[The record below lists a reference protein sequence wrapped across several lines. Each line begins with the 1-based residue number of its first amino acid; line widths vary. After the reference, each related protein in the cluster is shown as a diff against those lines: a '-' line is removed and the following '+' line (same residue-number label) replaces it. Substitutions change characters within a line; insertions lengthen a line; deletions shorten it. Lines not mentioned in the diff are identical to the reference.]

1 MFEALEIGIGLE
13 IVQWFQTLRFGLLDG
28 LALLLHSAN
37 SGLFYVVV
45 IGAIYWMFDKRLGMR
60 MLFALIIVGLLTLL
74 FKDLLARPRP
84 YQIVDSGI
92 IPLVLEPS
100 FGVPSGHASTSLVTW
115 GYFAFCMKRRSVT
128 IAVVIFVI
136 VMGLSRLYLGVHFP
150 QDIIAGW
157 LLGGVVLGLYI
168 AFVEQVVTWW
178 KAQSIVVQLGL
189 PIAVGMLALLFF
201 MGSIDGLTLVGL
213 LLGLCVAVVI
223 ESHYIHFAH
232 VDSFLRRIA
241 QFVLGLIV
249 AIAILEGLDIV
260 FDAIEPP
267 TYVYAADSTEAI
279 MVLTAQ
285 VNIEADSATVVCMA
299 AADQDI
305 DEAIAVVCEE
315 QVTPLA
321 AGLRVLR
328 YGLLALFAMSIIP
341 YLCIRA
347 NLMKR
352 ESGVKS

>member
-13 IVQWFQTLRFGLLDG
+13 IVQWVQTLRFGLLDA
-28 LALLLHSAN
+28 LALLLHTAN
-37 SGLFYVVV
+37 SGLFYVIV

-92 IPLVLEPS
+92 IPLVLESS
-100 FGVPSGHASTSLVTW
+100 FGIPSGHASTSLVTW
-115 GYFAFCMKRRSVT
+115 GYFAFCMKRRPIT
-128 IAVVIFVI
+128 IAVVIYVAL
-136 VMGLSRLYLGVHFP
+136 MGLSRLYLGVHFP
-150 QDIIAGW
+150 QDVIAGW

-168 AFVEQVVTWW
+168 AYVEEVVTWW
-178 KAQSIVVQLGL
+178 KAQSIGVQLGL
-189 PIAVGMLALLFF
+189 PVIVGILAMLFF
-201 MGSIDGLTLVGL
+201 IGSIDGLTLAGL
-213 LLGLCVAVVI
+213 LLGLGVAVVI

-232 VDSFLRRIA
+232 VDSLPRRIA
-241 QFVLGLIV
+241 QFVLGLIIAV
-249 AIAILEGLDIV
+249 AILEGLDIV

-267 TYVYAADSTEAI
+267 TYVYVADSDAAI
-279 MVLTAQ
+279 TALTAQ
-285 VNIEADSATVVCMA
+285 VGIEADSATVVCTA
-299 AADQDI
+299 AAEQDL
-305 DEAIAVVCEE
+305 DEAMAVVCEE

-328 YGLLALFAMSIIP
+328 YGMLALFAMSIIP

-347 NLMKR
+347 NLMKQ
-352 ESGVKS
+352 ESGVKN